1 MKNTA
6 EIKEHYFL
14 LLENYWRFML
24 GDSDGYEKHLKEY
37 NKRFDRLIKKELA
50 VESERYYWKNKVQE
64 IKTLAWVLDRDV
76 WADCEELY
84 DKSLKD

>member
-1 MKNTA
+1 MKRVA
-6 EIKEHYFL
+6 EIKERYFN
-14 LLENYWRFML
+14 LLENNWRFMF
-24 GDSDGYEKHLKEY
+24 GDSEGYEQHLKEY
-37 NKRFDRLIKKELA
+37 NKKFDRLVKKKLA
-50 VESERYYWKNKVQE
+50 AESERYYWKSRVQE

>member
-6 EIKEHYFL
+6 EIKERYFK
-14 LLENYWRFML
+14 LLENNWRFMF
-24 GDSDGYEKHLKEY
+24 GDSDGYEKHLEEY
-37 NKRFDRLIKKELA
+37 NKKFDRLIKNELA
-50 VESERYYWKNKVQE
+50 AECERYYYQNRVQE

-84 DKSLKD
+84 DRSLKD